1 MAIQTF
7 TNTQTVQMIQFTGTH
22 ESAKEI
28 EDFVSSKVW
37 ARNEYD
43 GLKPLTYTPP
53 VVTWKRLNTDTFV
66 HIFLNKVFPKR
77 VANSETYAAYK
88 ARQKAAQNAYD
99 EWFLSQTAIEI
110 VTATDAIRMTSGKW
124 LVFDKDEKF
133 TVLRDVTGFSQEPDL
148 NDPVELD
155 KAIDELYA
163 KLEIYTDLR
172 EAMDGVAATL

>member
-37 ARNEYD
+37 ARNEYN
-43 GLKPLTYTPP
+43 GLKPLTYSAP

-66 HIFLNKVFPKR
+66 HDLLNKVFPSR
-77 VANSETYAAYK
+77 VRNSETYAEYQ
-88 ARQKAAQNAYD
+88 ARKKRTLNAYE

-110 VTATDAIRMTSGKW
+110 VTATDAIRMTTGKW

-133 TVLRDVTGFSQEPDL
+133 TVLRDVTGFSPEPDL
-148 NDPVELD
+148 NDPVALD

-163 KLEIYTDLR
+163 KLEIYLDLR
-172 EAMDGVAATL
+172 EAMDGVAVTL

>member
-1 MAIQTF
+1 MTIQTF

-53 VVTWKRLNTDTFV
+53 VVSWKRLNTDTFV
-66 HIFLNKVFPKR
+66 HIFLNKVFPSR
-77 VANSETYAAYK
+77 VKNSETYAEYQ
-88 ARQKAAQNAYD
+88 ARKKRTQNTYD

-110 VTATDAIRMTSGKW
+110 VTGTDAIRMTTGKW
-124 LVFDKDEKF
+124 LVFDNNGKF
-133 TVLRDVTGFSQEPDL
+133 SVLRDVTGFSQEPDL
-148 NDPVELD
+148 NDPVALD
-155 KAIDELYA
+155 KAINELYA
-163 KLEIYTDLR
+163 KLEVYIDLR
-172 EAMDGVAATL
+172 EAMNGVAATL